1 MFAPHEENQQ
11 ACSFVEFN
19 IKCAAAISKK
29 GDGFFGANHDVIHRQ
44 VLRVSAAI
52 VYKAIVLGAMQR
64 TSILSNVSFAV
75 RLINPVVGE

>member
-19 IKCAAAISKK
+19 IKSASPISMK
-29 GDGFFGANHDVIHRQ
+29 FLELNHNLIHRQ

-64 TSILSNVSFAV
+64 TSTLSNVSFEV
-75 RLINPVVGE
+75 D